1 MFVYNTITRER
12 EAFEPIDASCVRMY
26 TCGPTVY
33 DYAHI
38 GNFRAYMFEDILRRQ
53 LKFEGFEV
61 RQVMNL
67 TDVDDK
73 TIRGAI
79 QNGVSLDAYTRPFKD
94 AFFEDL
100 RALNIEEAEV
110 YPAATDHVDQM
121 IRIIEQLIASD
132 HAYVSDDG
140 SVYYQIS
147 TFEDYGR
154 LANLDHSG
162 LQAGARVS
170 HDEYDKENF
179 GDFALWKSWDESDGE
194 VAWDSP
200 WGRGRPGWHIEC
212 SAMSMEYLGESFD
225 LHTGGVDNIFPHH
238 ENEIAQSE
246 AATGTR
252 PFVKY
257 WMHCGYLNVGG
268 AKMAKSEG
276 NFYTLRNLLDKGYQG
291 REVRYVLMAA
301 HYRQPLNFT
310 FDALDAARAAL
321 GRIDEFHARLLDSAG
336 DAGAPDTTPTWAE
349 EGVAAFRE
357 AMNDDLNMPEAL
369 GALFN
374 MIHEGNRQLDE
385 AAMDDAAASAAL
397 AAFTSLD
404 QVLGILTGPPD
415 AEADDE
421 VTAMLAAREQARADK
436 DWAESDRLRD
446 ELASLGWEVR
456 DTPEG
461 QKLKK
466 LT

>member
-1 MFVYNTITRER
+1 
-12 EAFEPIDASCVRMY
+12 MY

-61 RQVMNL
+61 KQVMNL

-79 QNGVSLDAYTRPFKD
+79 ADGISLDAYTKPFKD
-94 AFFEDL
+94 AFFDDL

-121 IRIIEQLIASD
+121 IRMIKQLIASG

-147 TFEDYGR
+147 KFDDYGR
-154 LANLDHSG
+154 LAKLDREG

-170 HDEYDKENF
+170 HDEYDKENV
-179 GDFALWKSWDESDGE
+179 GDFALWKSWGEEDGE

-212 SAMSMEYLGESFD
+212 SAMSMHYLGESFD

-246 AATGTR
+246 AATGTH

-268 AKMAKSEG
+268 AKMSKSEG
-276 NFYTLRNLLDKGYQG
+276 NYYTLRNLLDKGYDG
-291 REVRYVLMAA
+291 RQVRYVLMAA
-301 HYRQPLNFT
+301 QYRQPLNFT

-321 GRIDEFHARLLDSAG
+321 GRIDEFHERLLEAAG
-336 DAGAPDTTPTWAE
+336 EASEAGQAPAWAKI
-349 EGVAAFRE
+349 GVERFRD

-374 MIHEGNRQLDE
+374 MIHEGNRAMDENSFSAE
-385 AAMDDAAASAAL
+385 AARSAL
-397 AAFTSLD
+397 AEFVSLD
-404 QVLGILTGPPD
+404 QVLGILSTSQGD
-415 AEADDE
+415 EAGADVVALME
-421 VTAMLAAREQARADK
+421 ARTRARENK
-436 DWAESDRLRD
+436 DWAESDRIRD
-446 ELASLGWEVR
+446 ELAAVDWEVR
-456 DTPEG
+456 DTPQG
-461 QKLKK
+461 PKLKK
-466 LT
+466 LRT